1 MRITVE
7 EDAEQRREDREMRR
21 GASWYHNPETMRP
34 DKNQMGEKPAID
46 RPNFGMPKYR
56 SPADQ
61 DYDTDRLEQDMPK
74 EKRKRLAVAIMK
86 KKLRKK

>member
-1 MRITVE
+1 MRITISQ
-7 EDAEQRREDREMRR
+7 DAEEKRLDRERDK
-21 GASWYHNPETMRP
+21 GASWYRNPEQMGE
-34 DKNQMGEKPAID
+34 DKNQMGSKAAID

-74 EKRKRLAVAIMK
+74 EKKKRLAVALMK
-86 KKLRKK
+86 KKLKKK